1 MAAATVLTNAPLVTT
16 NGREIESTMKTRTR
30 TIRQIAAIGG
40 VLILTAAACSGDD
53 TTEQT
58 APTTAVERTTTE
70 APQTTT
76 TTAATTTTASTAAPT
91 TTPPATTTSTTAPA
105 TTTTTTESLPE
116 AGDPNSVTMV
126 FEDGETITTSVSCD
140 SDPFEDFFEFSFRSF
155 AGDIPSF
162 ELLFF
167 ADGLGEV
174 ADWSTED
181 EIWIVSPTEGS
192 IDLVSN
198 LSQSPILGTAVF
210 LKADLS
216 EGDGLQFTTP
226 SGGQPL
232 TTGEERAATFTI
244 VCADFNGDDRTL
256 TTGG

>member
-1 MAAATVLTNAPLVTT
+1 
-16 NGREIESTMKTRTR
+16 MKTSSR

-40 VLILTAAACSGDD
+40 VLILTAAACSSDD

-58 APTTAVERTTTE
+58 APTTAAPTTSVEPTTTE
-70 APQTTT
+70 AAQTTT
-76 TTAATTTTASTAAPT
+76 TTAATTTTASPAAPT

-126 FEDGETITTSVSCD
+126 FEDGETITTSVSCN
-140 SDPFEDFFEFSFRSF
+140 SDPPDEIIEFSFFSF
-155 AGDIPSF
+155 EGDVPSL

-174 ADWSTED
+174 AQWNTED
-181 EIWIVSPTEGS
+181 EIWLVSATEGS
-192 IDLVSN
+192 IDLASN
-198 LSQSPILGTAVF
+198 LGQSPILGTAVF
-210 LKADLS
+210 VKADLN
-216 EGDGLQFTTP
+216 ERGDTQN

-244 VCADFNGDDRTL
+244 VCADFNGDGRSL
-256 TTGG
+256 